1 MKRRVCIITLMLVFG
16 TLFCNAQQSFFD
28 RYAEWRDIKTVYISK
43 RMLKMVKSYD
53 GEVKIN
59 GMRLGIMNEGLE
71 NIQIFSCKEK
81 PAIEKLREETREL
94 VPAHGYEE
102 VITIRDEGEKVSIL
116 FKELKERLSEFVLI
130 TDRPN
135 EFNIISIVGNITLQ
149 DIQNMVADDGEE
161 QM

>member
-1 MKRRVCIITLMLVFG
+1 MKRRVYIITLMLVFG

-53 GEVKIN
+53 GEVKVN

-71 NIQIFSCKEK
+71 NIQIFNCEVK

-94 VPAHGYEE
+94 VPANDYEE
-102 VITIRDEGEKVSIL
+102 VISIRDEGEKVSIL
-116 FKELKERLSEFVLI
+116 FKELKENLSEFVLI

-135 EFNIISIVGNITLQ
+135 EFNIISIVGKITLQ
-149 DIQNMVADDGEE
+149 DIQNMVNDDKEE
-161 QM
+161 

>member
-1 MKRRVCIITLMLVFG
+1 MLVFG

-53 GEVKIN
+53 GEVKVN

-71 NIQIFSCKEK
+71 NIQIFNCEVK

-94 VPAHGYEE
+94 VPANGYEE
-102 VITIRDEGEKVSIL
+102 VISIRDEGEKVSIL
-116 FKELKERLSEFVLI
+116 FKELKENLSEFVLI

-135 EFNIISIVGNITLQ
+135 EFNIISIVGKITLQ
-149 DIQNMVADDGEE
+149 DIQNMMDEKKQE
-161 QM
+161 

>member
-1 MKRRVCIITLMLVFG
+1 MKRRAYIITLMLVFG

-53 GEVKIN
+53 GEVKVN

-71 NIQIFSCKEK
+71 NIQIFNCEVK

-94 VPAHGYEE
+94 VPANGYEE
-102 VITIRDEGEKVSIL
+102 VISIRDEGEKVSIL
-116 FKELKERLSEFVLI
+116 FKELKENLSEFVLI

-135 EFNIISIVGNITLQ
+135 EFNIISIVGKITLQ
-149 DIQNMVADDGEE
+149 DIQNMVNDDKEE
-161 QM
+161 

>member
-1 MKRRVCIITLMLVFG
+1 MLVFG

-53 GEVKIN
+53 GEVKVN

-71 NIQIFSCKEK
+71 NIQIFNCEVK
-81 PAIEKLREETREL
+81 PAMEKLREETREL
-94 VPAHGYEE
+94 VPANGYEE
-102 VITIRDEGEKVSIL
+102 VISIRDEGEKVSIL
-116 FKELKERLSEFVLI
+116 FKELKENLSEFVLI

-135 EFNIISIVGNITLQ
+135 EFNIISIVGKITLQ
-149 DIQNMVADDGEE
+149 DIQNMVNDDKEE
-161 QM
+161 

>member
-1 MKRRVCIITLMLVFG
+1 MKRRVYIITLMLVFG

-28 RYAEWRDIKTVYISK
+28 RYAEWRDIKTIYISK

-53 GEVKIN
+53 GEVKVN

-71 NIQIFSCKEK
+71 NIQIFNCEVK

-94 VPAHGYEE
+94 VPANGYEE
-102 VITIRDEGEKVSIL
+102 VISIRDEGEKVSIL
-116 FKELKERLSEFVLI
+116 FKELKENLSEFVLI

-135 EFNIISIVGNITLQ
+135 EFNIISIVGKITLQ
-149 DIQNMVADDGEE
+149 DIQNMVNDDKEE
-161 QM
+161 

>member
-1 MKRRVCIITLMLVFG
+1 MLVFG

-53 GEVKIN
+53 GEVKVN
-59 GMRLGIMNEGLE
+59 GMRLGIINEGLE
-71 NIQIFSCKEK
+71 NIQIFNCEVK

-94 VPAHGYEE
+94 VPANGYEE
-102 VITIRDEGEKVSIL
+102 VISIRDEGEKVSIL
-116 FKELKERLSEFVLI
+116 FKELKENLSEFVLI

-135 EFNIISIVGNITLQ
+135 EFNIISIVGKITLQ
-149 DIQNMVADDGEE
+149 DIQNMVNDDKEE
-161 QM
+161 

>member
-1 MKRRVCIITLMLVFG
+1 MKRRVYIITLMLVFG

-53 GEVKIN
+53 GEVKVN
-59 GMRLGIMNEGLE
+59 GMRLGIINEGLE
-71 NIQIFSCKEK
+71 NIQIFNCEVK

-94 VPAHGYEE
+94 VPANGYEE
-102 VITIRDEGEKVSIL
+102 VISIRDEGEKVSIL
-116 FKELKERLSEFVLI
+116 FKELKENLSEFVLI

-135 EFNIISIVGNITLQ
+135 EFNIISIVGKITLQ
-149 DIQNMVADDGEE
+149 DIQNMMDEKPKE
-161 QM
+161 

>member
-1 MKRRVCIITLMLVFG
+1 MLVFG

-53 GEVKIN
+53 GEVKVN

-71 NIQIFSCKEK
+71 NIQIFNCEVK

-94 VPAHGYEE
+94 VPANGYEE
-102 VITIRDEGEKVSIL
+102 VISIRDEGEKVSIL
-116 FKELKERLSEFVLI
+116 FKELKENLSEFVLI

-135 EFNIISIVGNITLQ
+135 EFNIISIVGKITLQ
-149 DIQNMVADDGEE
+149 DIQNMVNDDKEE
-161 QM
+161 

>member
-1 MKRRVCIITLMLVFG
+1 MKKRVYIITLMLVFG

-53 GEVKIN
+53 GEVKVN
-59 GMRLGIMNEGLE
+59 GMRLGIMNEGLD
-71 NIQIFSCKEK
+71 NIQIFNCEVK

-94 VPAHGYEE
+94 VPANGYEE
-102 VITIRDEGEKVSIL
+102 VISIRDEGEKVSIL
-116 FKELKERLSEFVLI
+116 FKELKENLSEFVLI

-135 EFNIISIVGNITLQ
+135 EFNIISIVGKITLQ
-149 DIQNMVADDGEE
+149 DIQNMMDEKKQE
-161 QM
+161 

>member
-1 MKRRVCIITLMLVFG
+1 MLVFG

-28 RYAEWRDIKTVYISK
+28 RYADWRDIKTVYISK

-53 GEVKIN
+53 GEVKVN

-81 PAIEKLREETREL
+81 PAVEKMREEVSEL
-94 VPAHGYEE
+94 IPSTGYEE
-102 VITIRDEGEKVSIL
+102 VISIRDEGEKVSIL
-116 FKELKERLSEFVLI
+116 FRELKENLSEFVLI
-130 TDRPN
+130 TDRKN

-149 DIQNMVADDGEE
+149 DIQNMVDEE
-161 QM
+161 PKGQK

>member
-1 MKRRVCIITLMLVFG
+1 MKRRVYIITLMLVFG

-53 GEVKIN
+53 GEVKVN
-59 GMRLGIMNEGLE
+59 GMRLGIINEGLE
-71 NIQIFSCKEK
+71 NIQIFNCEVK

-94 VPAHGYEE
+94 VPANGYEE
-102 VITIRDEGEKVSIL
+102 VISIRDEGEKVSIL
-116 FKELKERLSEFVLI
+116 FKELKENLSEFVLI

-135 EFNIISIVGNITLQ
+135 EFNIISIVGKITLQ
-149 DIQNMVADDGEE
+149 DIQNMVNDDKEE
-161 QM
+161 

>member
-1 MKRRVCIITLMLVFG
+1 MLVFG

-53 GEVKIN
+53 GEVKVN
-59 GMRLGIMNEGLE
+59 GMRLGIMNEGLD
-71 NIQIFSCKEK
+71 NIQIFNCEVK

-94 VPAHGYEE
+94 VPANGYEE
-102 VITIRDEGEKVSIL
+102 VISIRDEGEKVSIL
-116 FKELKERLSEFVLI
+116 FKELKENLSEFVLI

-135 EFNIISIVGNITLQ
+135 EFNIISIVGKITLQ
-149 DIQNMVADDGEE
+149 DIQNMVNDDKEE
-161 QM
+161 

>member
-1 MKRRVCIITLMLVFG
+1 MKRRVYIITLMLVFG

-53 GEVKIN
+53 GEVKVN

-71 NIQIFSCKEK
+71 NIQIFNCEVK

-94 VPAHGYEE
+94 VPANGYEE
-102 VITIRDEGEKVSIL
+102 VISIRDEGEKVSIL
-116 FKELKERLSEFVLI
+116 FKELKENLSEFVLI

-135 EFNIISIVGNITLQ
+135 EFNIISIVGKITLQ
-149 DIQNMVADDGEE
+149 DIQNMVNDGKEK
-161 QM
+161 

>member
-1 MKRRVCIITLMLVFG
+1 MLVFG

-135 EFNIISIVGNITLQ
+135 EFNIISIVGKITLQ
-149 DIQNMVADDGEE
+149 DIQNMVNDDGEE

>member
-1 MKRRVCIITLMLVFG
+1 MKRRVYIITLMLVFG

-53 GEVKIN
+53 GEVKVN

-71 NIQIFSCKEK
+71 NIQIFNCEVK

-94 VPAHGYEE
+94 VPANGYEE
-102 VITIRDEGEKVSIL
+102 VISIRDEGEKISIL
-116 FKELKERLSEFVLI
+116 FKELKENLSEFVLI

-135 EFNIISIVGNITLQ
+135 EFNIISIVGKITLQ
-149 DIQNMVADDGEE
+149 DIQNMVNDDKEE
-161 QM
+161 

>member
-1 MKRRVCIITLMLVFG
+1 MLVFG

-71 NIQIFSCKEK
+71 NIQIFNCKEK
-81 PAIEKLREETREL
+81 NAIDKMREEVSEL
-94 VPAHGYEE
+94 IPSTGYEE
-102 VITIRDEGEKVSIL
+102 VISIRDEGEKVSIL
-116 FKELKERLSEFVLI
+116 FRELKENLSEFVLI
-130 TDRPN
+130 TDRAN
-135 EFNIISIVGNITLQ
+135 EFNIISIVGKITLQ
-149 DIQNMVADDGEE
+149 DIQNMVNEE
-161 QM
+161 PKEQK

>member
-1 MKRRVCIITLMLVFG
+1 MLVFG

-53 GEVKIN
+53 GEVKVN

-71 NIQIFSCKEK
+71 NIQIFNCEVK

-94 VPAHGYEE
+94 VPANGYEE
-102 VITIRDEGEKVSIL
+102 VISIRDEGEKISIL
-116 FKELKERLSEFVLI
+116 FKELKENLSEFVLI

-135 EFNIISIVGNITLQ
+135 EFNIISIVGKITLQ
-149 DIQNMVADDGEE
+149 DIQNMVNDDKEE
-161 QM
+161 

>member
-1 MKRRVCIITLMLVFG
+1 MLVFG

-53 GEVKIN
+53 GEVKVN

-71 NIQIFSCKEK
+71 NIQIFNCEVK

-94 VPAHGYEE
+94 VPANGYEE
-102 VITIRDEGEKVSIL
+102 VISIRDEGEKVSIL
-116 FKELKERLSEFVLI
+116 FKELKENLSEFVLI

-135 EFNIISIVGNITLQ
+135 EFNIISIVGKITLQ
-149 DIQNMVADDGEE
+149 DIQNMVNDEKEE
-161 QM
+161 

>member
-1 MKRRVCIITLMLVFG
+1 MLVFG

-53 GEVKIN
+53 GEVKVN

-71 NIQIFSCKEK
+71 NIQIFNCEVK

-94 VPAHGYEE
+94 VPANGYEE
-102 VITIRDEGEKVSIL
+102 VISIRDEGEKISIL
-116 FKELKERLSEFVLI
+116 FKELKENLSEFVLI

-135 EFNIISIVGNITLQ
+135 EFNIISIVGKITLQ
-149 DIQNMVADDGEE
+149 DIQNMVNNDKEE
-161 QM
+161 

>member
-1 MKRRVCIITLMLVFG
+1 MKRRVSIITLMLVFG

-53 GEVKIN
+53 GEVKVN

-71 NIQIFSCKEK
+71 NIQIFNCEVK

-94 VPAHGYEE
+94 VPANGYEE
-102 VITIRDEGEKVSIL
+102 VISIRDEGEKVSIL
-116 FKELKERLSEFVLI
+116 FKELKENLSEFVLI

-135 EFNIISIVGNITLQ
+135 EFNIISIVGKITLQ
-149 DIQNMVADDGEE
+149 DIQNMVNDDKEE
-161 QM
+161 

>member
-1 MKRRVCIITLMLVFG
+1 MLVFG

>member
-1 MKRRVCIITLMLVFG
+1 MLVFG

-53 GEVKIN
+53 GEVKVN

-71 NIQIFSCKEK
+71 NIQIFNCEVK

-94 VPAHGYEE
+94 VPANGYEE
-102 VITIRDEGEKVSIL
+102 VISIRDEGEKVSIL
-116 FKELKERLSEFVLI
+116 FKELKENLSEFVLI
-130 TDRPN
+130 TDRPD
-135 EFNIISIVGNITLQ
+135 EFNIISIVGKITLQ
-149 DIQNMVADDGEE
+149 DIQNMMDEKKQE
-161 QM
+161 